1 MQPVPPF
8 WFQQRQAKME
18 PAGTNTFRLT
28 APNQGE
34 AFIII
39 ERADNGH
46 WSAGLKTAA
55 DGPVVTTSGYSFSR
69 NSSRLH
75 PANRTMD
82 RSVPGLRSRR

>member
-46 WSAGLKTAA
+46 WSAGLTVPSLLPLVRSGKAKKT
-55 DGPVVTTSGYSFSR
+55 
-69 NSSRLH
+69 
-75 PANRTMD
+75 
-82 RSVPGLRSRR
+82 PGRPPLNFIEM

>member
-34 AFIII
+34 AFIFI
-39 ERADNGH
+39 ERADNDH

-55 DGPVVTTSGYSFSR
+55 DGPVVTISCPVWESEEDAWASAFELCR
-69 NSSRLH
+69 NE
-75 PANRTMD
+75 
-82 RSVPGLRSRR
+82 VVV